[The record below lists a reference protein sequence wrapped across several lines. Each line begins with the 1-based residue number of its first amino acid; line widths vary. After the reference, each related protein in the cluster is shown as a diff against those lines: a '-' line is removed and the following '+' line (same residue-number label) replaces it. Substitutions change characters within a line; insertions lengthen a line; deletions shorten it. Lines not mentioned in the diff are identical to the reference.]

1 MTQQQQI
8 AHPQT
13 VTKQVRT
20 KGTRKQAQTVVKT
33 LPDGRVRA
41 SIRVSGSNVVQVRV
55 GELAAVMSW
64 LGSRVKQKED
74 A

>member
-1 MTQQQQI
+1 MTTQQV

-13 VTKQVRT
+13 VTKQMRT
-20 KGTRKQAQTVVKT
+20 KGTRKQAQVVVKT

-41 SIRVSGSNVVQVRV
+41 SIRVSGSNVVQARV
-55 GELAAVMSW
+55 GEVAAVMSW
-64 LGSRVKQKED
+64 LSARVEKED

>member
-1 MTQQQQI
+1 MTTQQV

-13 VTKQVRT
+13 VAKQMRT
-20 KGTRKQAQTVVKT
+20 KGTRKQAQVVVKT

-41 SIRVSGSNVVQVRV
+41 SIRVSGSNVVQARV
-55 GELAAVMSW
+55 GEVAAVMSW
-64 LGSRVKQKED
+64 LSARVEKED